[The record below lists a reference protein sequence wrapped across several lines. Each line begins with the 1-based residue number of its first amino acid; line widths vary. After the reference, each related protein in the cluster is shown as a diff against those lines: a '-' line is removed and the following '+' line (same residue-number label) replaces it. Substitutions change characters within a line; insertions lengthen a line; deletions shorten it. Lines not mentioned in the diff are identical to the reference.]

1 MPFSANCPACGAPV
15 VFKSAASFHGVCE
28 FCRSTLVRHGGDLE
42 NLGRMADL
50 LEDASPLRLGTE
62 GRYQGVHFAVVGRI
76 QLRYESGIWNEW
88 HLLFDDQ
95 RSGWLSDAGGE
106 YVISFLT
113 PPGATLPEFA
123 ALKPDVELKLAGRD
137 FTVTNLEEAMCISGE
152 GELPFAFG
160 AGYPAQL
167 ADLRATGGAG
177 VETAAAF
184 ASIDYSETPPLV
196 FVGESLPFAAFHF
209 ANLRGE
215 QAAKPAGTVRALQ
228 CPACGGAIGIHD
240 KAVQSVACPS
250 CLSVLDAAD
259 KNLRILQKA
268 AAATRIEPRIP
279 LGSVGRFG
287 GRDWTVIGFQQRVI
301 RVENIDYPWQEYL
314 LHHHEEGFRWLVES
328 TGHWSWVSPLAKPP
342 LYSNGQPAAIHGDQV
357 FTRFAAGSAETRYV
371 IGEFTWKVTVGETWE
386 TMDFIAPPKMLS
398 RESGRNET
406 TWSLAEYLPT
416 EEVAAAF
423 KLPKS
428 LPEAT
433 GIGMIQPNPR
443 KESHRRV
450 CRMFWKFAALAV
462 VAQLLWIFILGGRTL
477 LDQRLVFSPQND
489 EPVTT
494 QTFQLDGKARNLVLR
509 HDTDL
514 DNNWLGLGLTLIEK
528 QSGKVWVAQTEIAYW
543 HGSDGGESW
552 SEGDRSK
559 ELEFRE
565 LPPGTYYFVI
575 DPEISAEKPVAVAA
589 HLKVIRD
596 QAAWSNFFFLL
607 IFLALF
613 PMFSRH
619 RVSSFEAERWKDADF
634 LSTGAEFGSGDSDGD
649 SGGDDD

>member
-15 VFKSAASFHGVCE
+15 VFKSSASFHGVCE

-62 GRYQGVHFAVVGRI
+62 GQYRGVHFAVVGRI
-76 QLRYESGIWNEW
+76 QLKYAAGIWNEW
-88 HLLFDDQ
+88 HLLFDDM
-95 RSGWLSDAGGE
+95 RGGWLSDANGE
-106 YVISFLT
+106 YAVSFLT
-113 PPGATLPEFA
+113 PPGATLPPFA
-123 ALKPDVELKLAGRD
+123 TLMPNDELQLAGRD
-137 FTVTNLEEAMCISGE
+137 FIVTDLEEALCISGE

-167 ADLRATGGAG
+167 ADLRSSGDGK
-177 VETAAAF
+177 AAF
-184 ASIDYSETPPLV
+184 ASIDYSETPPL
-196 FVGESLPFAAFHF
+196 FFLGESLPFASFHF

-215 QAAKPAGTVRALQ
+215 QAAKPAGVVKALQ

-250 CLSVLDAAD
+250 CLTVLEPANAS
-259 KNLRILQKA
+259 LRILQKVT
-268 AAATRIEPRIP
+268 AATRIEPLLA
-279 LGSVGRFG
+279 LGSVGKFG

-301 RVENIDYPWQEYL
+301 TAEGSDYPWQEYL
-314 LHHHEEGFRWLVES
+314 LHHPQEGFRWLVEA
-328 TGHWSWVSPLAKPP
+328 TGHWSWVSPVTKPP
-342 LYSNGQPAAIHGDQV
+342 QYHTGLPTTLYNGET
-357 FTRFAAGSAETRYV
+357 FTRYSAGSAVTRYV
-371 IGEFTWKVTVGETWE
+371 VGEFTWKVKVGETWE
-386 TMDFIAPPKMLS
+386 IIDFTAPPKMLS
-398 RESGRNET
+398 RESSHNES
-406 TWSLAEYLPT
+406 TWSLGEYLPAD
-416 EEVAAAF
+416 EVAAAF
-423 KLPKS
+423 NLKTPLPA
-428 LPEAT
+428 PV
-433 GIGMIQPNPR
+433 GIAMNQPNPR
-443 KESHRRV
+443 LESHRRI
-450 CRMFWKFAALAV
+450 CRGFWKFAALAII
-462 VAQLLWIFILGGRTL
+462 AQLLWIFLLGGRTL

-514 DNNWLGLGLTLIEK
+514 DNNWLGLGLTLVEK
-528 QSGKVWVAQTEIAYW
+528 GSGRAWIAQTEVAYW

-559 ELEFRE
+559 ELEFRD
-565 LPPGTYYFVI
+565 LPPGSYYFVI
-575 DPEISAEKPVAVAA
+575 DPEISEEKPVSVAA
-589 HLKVIRD
+589 RVKVIRD

-607 IFLALF
+607 IVLALF

-634 LSTGAEFGSGDSDGD
+634 LSTGADFGSDDSDGD
-649 SGGDDD
+649 SGGDD